1 VSGWQAPRRAQ
12 RAEGE
17 RSLLDAARLFAVY
30 FRLGLLNELAY
41 RTNFWVQIV
50 ETLVNLS
57 IVLGAVGVV
66 FARTETLGGW
76 RAAELVALVGV
87 YFIVLGMLNLV
98 VAPSLSRFIE
108 EVRTGALDFTLTKPV
123 DAQLLVSI
131 SEIRTWKLVDLLAG
145 FGVLGCALVLLAERV
160 GPLQAL
166 GFGAALLAG
175 AAIVYSFW
183 LVLATLAFWFVRVE
197 NILMIFMNV
206 YSAGR
211 WPIGI
216 YPGWL
221 RWLLTLVVPIAFAVS
236 VPAEALTGRMSAR
249 ELAGA
254 LALATA
260 LLLGSRAFWKRGLRH
275 YSGASA

>member
-1 VSGWQAPRRAQ
+1 VH
-12 RAEGE
+12 
-17 RSLLDAARLFAVY
+17 AARLFAVY

-66 FARTETLGGW
+66 FARTDALGGW
-76 RAAELVALVGV
+76 RPAELVALIGV

-98 VAPSLSRFIE
+98 VSPSLSRFIE

-131 SEIRTWKLVDLLAG
+131 CEIRTWKLVDLLAG
-145 FGVLGCALVLLAERV
+145 FGVLGCALVLLGERV

-211 WPIGI
+211 WPVGI
-216 YPGWL
+216 YPAWL

-236 VPAEALTGRMSAR
+236 VPAEALTGRMSAH

-254 LALATA
+254 LALAAA
-260 LLLGSRAFWKRGLRH
+260 LLLGSRVFWKRGLRH